1 MKNQKELIL
10 FNDDEHSYDY
20 VRACLIKYCNHTYE
34 QAEQCIII
42 ANNAGKVKVK
52 SSEDFL
58 KLIEIQSNLE
68 NRNLKTE
75 II

>member
-10 FNDDEHSYDY
+10 FNDEEHSYDY
-20 VRACLIKYCNHTYE
+20 VRACLIRYCEHTYE

-42 ANNAGKVKVK
+42 ANNTGKVKVK